1 MAHTLDRAI
10 EADEI
15 VAALRTY
22 GLTQADV
29 ATATG
34 VSDRSVR
41 NWTHE
46 TTLRRRNEERLQAVR
61 QIVLLLSDS
70 LSPRGV
76 GQWFR
81 AHNRSLDSRRPLD
94 VLAEGDVEA
103 VRRAAASFADGA
115 YV

>member
-15 VAALRTY
+15 VAALR
-22 GLTQADV
+22 GFGFTQHDV
-29 ATATG
+29 AAAVG

-41 NWTHE
+41 NWSHE
-46 TTLRRRNEERLQAVR
+46 TPLRRRNEERLQALR

-70 LSPRGV
+70 LSQRGV

-81 AHNRSLDSRRPLD
+81 AHNRTLDGRRPID
-94 VLAEGDVEA
+94 VLADGDVEG
-103 VRRAAASFADGA
+103 VRRAAAAFADGA

>member
-1 MAHTLDRAI
+1 MAPTLDRAI

-15 VAALRTY
+15 VAALRSF
-22 GLTQADV
+22 GFTQHDV
-29 ATATG
+29 AVAVG

-41 NWTHE
+41 NWSHE
-46 TTLRRRNEERLQAVR
+46 TPLRRRNEERLQAFR

-70 LSPRGV
+70 LSSRGV

-81 AHNRSLDSRRPLD
+81 AHNRTLDGRRPLD

-103 VRRAAASFADGA
+103 VRRAAAAFADGA